1 MKKVEITTR
10 NVEYLWELYEKYL
23 EECKEIYYSDFKPKY
38 FEEFVE
44 SEIHQCSNCKEYKL
58 EKNMGVSE
66 LALKNEI
73 CDDCI
78 FNGYGE

>member
-1 MKKVEITTR
+1 MKKVEITTK

-23 EECKEIYYSDFKPKY
+23 EECKKFYYSDFKPKY

-44 SEIHQCSNCKEYKL
+44 SEIHQCSVCKEYKL

-78 FNGYGE
+78 FNDYEE